1 MKRSHSKRLDLPI
14 TGMSCAACARSI
26 ENALRSVPGVSEASV
41 NFGTAI
47 ATVVHTPGIT
57 GEVDLHEAVRN
68 AGFDVN
74 LQDADMADTQSDD
87 IAERSLF
94 RRLIT
99 AVVFAL
105 PVFVISM
112 AHIDFPGRNWILLT
126 MSLPVILYSGAPF
139 YTGAWRSLIHRQA
152 DMNTL
157 IAVGTGTAFAYSVLS
172 TVIPHIMLPHAWHAA
187 DVQVYYEAAVVIITL
202 VLLGRFLEARARRR
216 TGTAIRSLLNLQPP
230 TARVFRGEF
239 EIDVPVDDVKAGD
252 IILVR
257 PGVRIPVDGAVTDGF
272 SSVDESMLTGESMPV
287 DKNAGDEV
295 FAGTMNGTGAFR
307 YRATRVGRDTT
318 LKRIVALVRQAQGNR
333 APVQNLADNV
343 AAWFVPAVLLVA
355 LITFAAWLVFGPS
368 AGRITMAG
376 TAFVTVLIIA
386 CPCAL
391 GLATPTAVMVGTGK
405 GAELGILIKG
415 GDVLQSA
422 AGIDTVVLDKTG
434 TITQGRPVVTDTVI
448 LTDLRVRLRNP
459 FESREDALLWLTASA
474 EKGSEHPLGSAVVQS
489 AVERRLIPADPE
501 RFEAVSGH
509 GIRAVVLGLAVLAGN
524 RRLMEDNGIETSAVT
539 PDLDRLADEGKTPLL
554 VAVDGK
560 LAAIIAVADTLKPTA
575 AKAVSQLQAMG
586 LKVLMITGDNP
597 RTAGAVAR
605 QVGVDDWLA
614 EVLPER
620 KAVEVQRLQTEGRKV
635 AMVGDGINDAPALAQ
650 ANVGIA
656 IGTGADVAIEAGDIT
671 LIGGDPQ
678 SVVTALRLSRATFR
692 TIRTNLFW
700 AFIYNV
706 IGIPIAAGA
715 LYPAFGVLMNPMLAG
730 VAMSLSSVS
739 VVSNSLRLRSLKFR
753 QHD

>member
-1 MKRSHSKRLDLPI
+1 
-14 TGMSCAACARSI
+14 
-26 ENALRSVPGVSEASV
+26 
-41 NFGTAI
+41 
-47 ATVVHTPGIT
+47 
-57 GEVDLHEAVRN
+57 
-68 AGFDVN
+68 
-74 LQDADMADTQSDD
+74 MADTQSDD

-112 AHIDFPGRNWILLT
+112 AHIDFPGRNWILLA
-126 MSLPVILYSGAPF
+126 MSLPVIFYSGAPF
-139 YTGAWRSLIHRQA
+139 YSGAWRSLIHRQA

-157 IAVGTGTAFAYSVLS
+157 IAVGTGTAFAYSVSATL
-172 TVIPHIMLPHAWHAA
+172 IPHKMLPHAWHAA

-216 TGTAIRSLLNLQPP
+216 TGEAIRSLLNLQPP

-501 RFEAVSGH
+501 HFEAVSGH

-575 AKAVSQLQAMG
+575 ANAVAQLKAMG
-586 LKVLMITGDNP
+586 LKVVMLTGDNP

-605 QVGVDDWLA
+605 QVAIDDWHA
-614 EVLPER
+614 EILPER
-620 KAVEVQRLQTEGRKV
+620 KALEVQRLQTEGRKV

-650 ANVGIA
+650 ADVGIA

-671 LIGGDPQ
+671 LIGGDPL

>member
-1 MKRSHSKRLDLPI
+1 M
-14 TGMSCAACARSI
+14 T
-26 ENALRSVPGVSEASV
+26 
-41 NFGTAI
+41 
-47 ATVVHTPGIT
+47 
-57 GEVDLHEAVRN
+57 
-68 AGFDVN
+68 
-74 LQDADMADTQSDD
+74 
-87 IAERSLF
+87 
-94 RRLIT
+94 
-99 AVVFAL
+99 
-105 PVFVISM
+105 
-112 AHIDFPGRNWILLT
+112 
-126 MSLPVILYSGAPF
+126 
-139 YTGAWRSLIHRQA
+139 
-152 DMNTL
+152 
-157 IAVGTGTAFAYSVLS
+157 
-172 TVIPHIMLPHAWHAA
+172 
-187 DVQVYYEAAVVIITL
+187 
-202 VLLGRFLEARARRR
+202 
-216 TGTAIRSLLNLQPP
+216 
-230 TARVFRGEF
+230 
-239 EIDVPVDDVKAGD
+239 
-252 IILVR
+252 
-257 PGVRIPVDGAVTDGF
+257 
-272 SSVDESMLTGESMPV
+272 
-287 DKNAGDEV
+287 
-295 FAGTMNGTGAFR
+295 GTGAFR
-307 YRATRVGRDTT
+307 YRGTRVGRDTT

-333 APVQNLADNV
+333 ARAESGRQRGRVVRSGGSARCPDYIRRV
-343 AAWFVPAVLLVA
+343 
-355 LITFAAWLVFGPS
+355 LVFGPS
-368 AGRITMAG
+368 YGRITMAG

-489 AVERRLIPADPE
+489 AVERRLRPADPE
-501 RFEAVSGH
+501 HFEAVSGH

-575 AKAVSQLQAMG
+575 ANAVAQLKAMG
-586 LKVLMITGDNP
+586 LKVVMLTGDNP

-605 QVGVDDWLA
+605 QVAIDDWHA
-614 EVLPER
+614 EILPER
-620 KAVEVQRLQTEGRKV
+620 KALEVQRLQTEGRKV

-650 ANVGIA
+650 ADVGIA

-671 LIGGDPQ
+671 LIGGDPL

>member
-216 TGTAIRSLLNLQPP
+216 TGEAIRSLLNLQPP

-501 RFEAVSGH
+501 HFEAVSGH

-575 AKAVSQLQAMG
+575 ANAVAQLKAMG
-586 LKVLMITGDNP
+586 LKVVMLTCDNP

-605 QVGVDDWLA
+605 QVAIDDWHA
-614 EVLPER
+614 EILPER
-620 KAVEVQRLQTEGRKV
+620 KALEVQRLQTEGRKV

-650 ANVGIA
+650 ADVGIA

-671 LIGGDPQ
+671 LIGGDPL

-700 AFIYNV
+700 AFFYNI

>member
-307 YRATRVGRDTT
+307 YRATRIGRDTT

-368 AGRITMAG
+368 YGRITMAG

-422 AGIDTVVLDKTG
+422 AGIDTVVFDKTG
-434 TITQGRPVVTDTVI
+434 TITQGKPVVTDTVI

-474 EKGSEHPLGSAVVQS
+474 EKGSEHPLGAAVVQS
-489 AVERRLIPADPE
+489 AVERRLTPADAE

-509 GIRAVVLGLAVLAGN
+509 GVRAVVSGLSVLAGN
-524 RRLMEDNGIETSAVT
+524 RKLMEDNGIDTSAVT
-539 PDLDRLADEGKTPLL
+539 PDMERLADEGKTPLL
-554 VAVDGK
+554 VAVDGR
-560 LAAIIAVADTLKPTA
+560 LTAIIAVADTVKPAAANAVAQLK
-575 AKAVSQLQAMG
+575 AMD

-605 QVGVDDWLA
+605 HVGIEDWHA
-614 EVLPER
+614 EIPPER
-620 KAVEVQRLQTEGRKV
+620 KALEVQRLQTEGRKV

-650 ANVGIA
+650 ADVGIA

-678 SVVTALRLSRATFR
+678 SVVTALKLSRATFK
-692 TIRTNLFW
+692 TIRANLFW

-706 IGIPIAAGA
+706 IGIPIAAGT

-739 VVSNSLRLRSLKFR
+739 VVSNSLRLRSLKLP
-753 QHD
+753 QTQ

>member
-575 AKAVSQLQAMG
+575 ANAVAQLKAMG
-586 LKVLMITGDNP
+586 LKVVMLTGDNP

-605 QVGVDDWLA
+605 QVAIDDWHA
-614 EVLPER
+614 EILPER
-620 KAVEVQRLQTEGRKV
+620 KALEVQRLQTEGRKV

-650 ANVGIA
+650 ADVGIA

-671 LIGGDPQ
+671 LIGGDPL